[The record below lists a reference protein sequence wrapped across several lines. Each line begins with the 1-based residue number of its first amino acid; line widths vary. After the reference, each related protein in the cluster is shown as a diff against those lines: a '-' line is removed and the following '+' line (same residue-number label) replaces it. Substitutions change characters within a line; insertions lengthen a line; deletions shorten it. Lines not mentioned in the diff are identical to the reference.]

1 MNQQACP
8 HGTAPHTFCPVC
20 TGLQLEEEKNVRD
33 AKLPY
38 KTGDTGTYS
47 EMGNKGRVRVAGCAW
62 DTHDAERYNVSVIAL
77 EDLDGSTIVKPIPK
91 GTAFTVGANIN
102 AGAHRGWHIEKDMT

>member
-1 MNQQACP
+1 
-8 HGTAPHTFCPVC
+8 
-20 TGLQLEEEKNVRD
+20 
-33 AKLPY
+33 
-38 KTGDTGTYS
+38 
-47 EMGNKGRVRVAGCAW
+47 
-62 DTHDAERYNVSVIAL
+62 VIAL